1 MRNSMSLT
9 QVFRNISENESV
21 DQEDKIRLTD
31 VLLMF
36 FLLMI
41 SGNPWFNL
49 HYDFLVA
56 CSIIIPI
63 YYIFTNSYK
72 KITFNTVFIFA
83 FLLGYEI
90 MHAIVY
96 SLDYSLTIF
105 KLFLVLLLA
114 FATVHILGDR
124 FVRTLTLTMVIIS
137 LISFVFTILCY
148 VPGLNVKLYQ
158 LAEQTFPIPRGF
170 KDYTTPTLLIYTFHP
185 QYFSGEFDYV
195 RNAGIFWESG
205 AFAVF
210 LNLTIYLRY
219 LTKRIVEV
227 NDLFDNTSIIL
238 MIAVLSTTSTMG
250 FLSLMAILTFFT
262 LKLKTALK
270 YVFVILVAGM
280 SYITFV
286 SVDFLGNKI
295 AVQLEES
302 DERNNRFGAFLM
314 DWKDIKKR
322 PIIGSSRRNE
332 VVFGTNEFN
341 KQNRRPNGFS
351 NFLRQYGL
359 IYFTAYFIMIYYS
372 NKKIF
377 YYHHYYNKFSTAFF
391 GVVLCWL
398 LSFSEIIFD
407 LPFFKALV
415 FLAMVYVP
423 QRDFVEDEDNVL
435 LRREIETA

>member
-1 MRNSMSLT
+1 MKQALSLT
-9 QVFRNISENESV
+9 RAFNDITEAGSA
-21 DQEDKIRLTD
+21 DQHERVKVSD
-31 VLLMF
+31 VLLMY

-41 SGNPWFNL
+41 SGNPYFGL
-49 HYDFLVA
+49 HYDVLVV
-56 CSIIIPI
+56 CSIVIPM

-72 KITFNTVFIFA
+72 KINFTTVFIFV
-83 FLLGYEI
+83 FLLGYEL

-114 FATVHILGDR
+114 FATVQILGNK
-124 FVRTLTLTMVIIS
+124 FVRVLTTTMVIIS

-148 VPGLNVKLYQ
+148 IPGLNWKLYTA
-158 LAEQTFPIPRGF
+158 AEQMFPIPRGF
-170 KDYTTPTLLIYTFHP
+170 KDYSTPTFLIYTFHP
-185 QYFSGEFDYV
+185 QYFFGEFNYV

-219 LTKRIVEV
+219 LTKRIARVS
-227 NDLFDNTSIIL
+227 DLFDKTSVLLIV
-238 MIAVLSTTSTMG
+238 AVLTTTSTMG

-262 LKLKTALK
+262 MKLRTPLK
-270 YVFVILVAGM
+270 YVFFLMVAAL
-280 SYITFV
+280 SYISFV
-286 SVDFLGNKI
+286 SVEFLGSKI
-295 AVQLEES
+295 ATQLEES
-302 DERNNRFGAFLM
+302 DEKNNRFGAFLM
-314 DWKDIKKR
+314 DWEDIKKR

-332 VVFGTNEFN
+332 VIYGTNEFN

-359 IYFTAYFIMIYYS
+359 IYFSAYFIMMYYS
-372 NKKIF
+372 YKRIF
-377 YYHHYYNKFSTAFF
+377 YYYHNYPKISYAVF
-391 GVVLCWL
+391 GVILCWI

-415 FLAMVYVP
+415 FLAMVYIP
-423 QRDFVEDEDNVL
+423 QQAYVYEEEL
-435 LRREIETA
+435 LEEREIETV